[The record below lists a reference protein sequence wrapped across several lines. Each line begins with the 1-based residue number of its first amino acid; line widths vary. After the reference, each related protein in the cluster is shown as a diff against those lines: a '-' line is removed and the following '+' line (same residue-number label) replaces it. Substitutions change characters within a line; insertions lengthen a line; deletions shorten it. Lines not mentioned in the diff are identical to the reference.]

1 MKLAYEKGEAE
12 ALLAEIDF
20 AFAEFMDKDWSAWA
34 RPDQLPPSLPP
45 EGPDWSVWLVLGG
58 RGAGK
63 TRAGAEWV
71 RGMALGLPPF
81 SDRPVGR
88 IALVG
93 ETLADVREVM
103 IEGVSGLLAVH
114 PRGERPKWQAS
125 RRRLEWPNGAVA
137 QTFSAEDPESL
148 RGPQFEAAWLDEL
161 GKWKNGE
168 ATFDQLQFGLRLGSR
183 PRQTVT
189 TTPRSTALLKRLAGD
204 PRTVTT
210 RARTW
215 ANARNL
221 APGFLDGVL
230 ARYGGTRLA
239 RQELDGEFVNERADA
254 LWRRDGIE
262 GLRVAEAD
270 VPQLVRIVVAVD
282 PPAGSGRR
290 SDACGIVAAGIDAA
304 RNVFIL
310 ADATV
315 EHARPHVWAERAT
328 ALWREFEA
336 DALVIETN
344 QGGEMAEA
352 VLREADPGVPVT
364 PVRAVRGKAVR
375 AEPVALLYEQGRIR
389 HAGRFEALEDEMC
402 DFGPTGD
409 GWGLSNGKS
418 PDRLDA
424 LVWAVTALA
433 LGPKAGA
440 RIRRL

>member
-1 MKLAYEKGEAE
+1 M
-12 ALLAEIDF
+12 
-20 AFAEFMDKDWSAWA
+20 
-34 RPDQLPPSLPP
+34 
-45 EGPDWSVWLVLGG
+45 
-58 RGAGK
+58 
-63 TRAGAEWV
+63 
-71 RGMALGLPPF
+71 
-81 SDRPVGR
+81 
-88 IALVG
+88 
-93 ETLADVREVM
+93 
-103 IEGVSGLLAVH
+103 
-114 PRGERPKWQAS
+114 
-125 RRRLEWPNGAVA
+125 
-137 QTFSAEDPESL
+137 
-148 RGPQFEAAWLDEL
+148 
-161 GKWKNGE
+161 
-168 ATFDQLQFGLRLGSR
+168 
-183 PRQTVT
+183 
-189 TTPRSTALLKRLAGD
+189 
-204 PRTVTT
+204 
-210 RARTW
+210 
-215 ANARNL
+215 
-221 APGFLDGVL
+221 L
-230 ARYGGTRLA
+230 ARDGGTRLA

-254 LWRRDGIE
+254 LWRRDAIE
-262 GLRVAEAD
+262 TARVAAAD

-290 SDACGIVAAGIDAA
+290 SDACGIVAAGVDAA
-304 RNVFIL
+304 RNVFVL

-352 VLREADPGVPVT
+352 VLREADHGVPVT

-375 AEPVALLYEQGRIR
+375 AEPVALLYEQGRVR

>member
-1 MKLAYEKGEAE
+1 MKRAYEKGEAE
-12 ALLAEIDF
+12 ALIAELDF
-20 AFAEFMDKDWSAWA
+20 DFTEFMDKDWAVWA
-34 RPDQLPPSLPP
+34 RGDQLPPPGPP
-45 EGPDWSVWLVLGG
+45 GGTDWSVWLVLGG

-71 RGMALGLPPF
+71 RGTALGLPPF
-81 SDRPVGR
+81 ADEPVGR

-114 PRGERPKWQAS
+114 RRDERPAWQSS
-125 RRRLEWPNGAVA
+125 RRRLEWPNGSVA
-137 QTFSAEDPESL
+137 QVFSSEDPESL
-148 RGPQFEAAWLDEL
+148 RGPQFGAAWLDEL
-161 GKWKNGE
+161 GKWRNGDE
-168 ATFDQLQFGLRLGSR
+168 TFDQLQFGLRLGRR

-189 TTPRSTALLKRLAGD
+189 TTPRSTPLLKRLSAD

-230 ARYGGTRLA
+230 ARYGGTRMA

-254 LWRRDGIE
+254 LWRRDAIE
-262 GLRVAEAD
+262 KVRAEPGD
-270 VPQLVRIVVAVD
+270 VPPLMRIVVAID
-282 PPAGSGRR
+282 PPAGSGRH
-290 SDACGIVAAGIDAA
+290 SDACGIVAAGLDAN
-304 RNVFIL
+304 RDVWVL

-315 EHARPHVWAERAT
+315 EHARPHVWAARAT
-328 ALWREFEA
+328 ALWRELEA

-364 PVRAVRGKAVR
+364 PVRAMRGKAVR
-375 AEPVALLYEQGRIR
+375 AEPVALLYEQGRVR

-402 DFGPTGD
+402 DFGPGQD
-409 GWGLSNGKS
+409 GWGLSSGRS